1 MDIAKIH
8 AESAIRQRKEA
19 SNTMKFGAKMG
30 ALGGKIEGAYRAQAM
45 SATMANCV
53 PAIQKSMK
61 MMDKMG
67 LSEQMKDFE
76 KVFEDMD
83 VKTGEMDAA
92 MDNVYEGTIDANA
105 VNQLL

>member
-1 MDIAKIH
+1 
-8 AESAIRQRKEA
+8 
-19 SNTMKFGAKMG
+19 
-30 ALGGKIEGAYRAQAM
+30 
-45 SATMANCV
+45 
-53 PAIQKSMK
+53 

-67 LSEQMKDFE
+67 MADQMKEFE

-105 VNQLL
+105 VNQLLQEVQEGVGLEGAKDMSGVVATGKIAGKVVAQPVAQADEMDDMEKRMAALNAN

>member
-1 MDIAKIH
+1 
-8 AESAIRQRKEA
+8 
-19 SNTMKFGAKMG
+19 
-30 ALGGKIEGAYRAQAM
+30 
-45 SATMANCV
+45 
-53 PAIQKSMK
+53 

-67 LSEQMKDFE
+67 MADQMKEFE

-105 VNQLL
+105 VNQLLQEVQDGVGVDESNKMAGTV

>member
-1 MDIAKIH
+1 
-8 AESAIRQRKEA
+8 
-19 SNTMKFGAKMG
+19 
-30 ALGGKIEGAYRAQAM
+30 
-45 SATMANCV
+45 
-53 PAIQKSMK
+53 

-67 LSEQMKDFE
+67 MADQMKEFE

-105 VNQLL
+105 VNQLLQEVQDGVGLEGAQGMSGAVGTGAIAGKVVAKPVAQADEMDDMEKRMAALNAI